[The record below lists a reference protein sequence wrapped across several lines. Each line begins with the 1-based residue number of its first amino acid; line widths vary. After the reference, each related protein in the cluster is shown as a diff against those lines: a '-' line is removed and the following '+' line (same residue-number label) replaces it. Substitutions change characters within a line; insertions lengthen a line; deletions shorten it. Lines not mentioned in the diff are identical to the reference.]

1 MTAACQCGN
10 LWAGTKYDS
19 GVLAAREH
27 STIIDA
33 RLQAYVTTSNVVVI
47 YGWATLKARAVAHG
61 IKTYAP
67 LCARLERCSLADGT
81 SLFFKVP
88 LVRSLSVE

>member
-1 MTAACQCGN
+1 VWC
-10 LWAGTKYDS
+10 
-19 GVLAAREH
+19 GVLAAGEH

-67 LCARLERCSLADGT
+67 LCARSERCSLADGT

-88 LVRSLSVE
+88 LVIFKRRVMQQEVSPQR